1 MSKVL
6 VLGLG
11 YIGLPTA
18 AVIANSGYQVLGVD
32 NNLDIVETIN
42 SGNAHINEP
51 SLANIVK
58 ETVSKGLLKASDI
71 PEPADIY
78 VICVPT
84 PFIKDGEVPKPDIS
98 HVIDAIQNIIPILK
112 NNDIVILESTCP
124 PGTTKLVSDLIY
136 DKFKDDNIY
145 IAYCPERVLPGNII
159 KELLNND
166 RVVGGLNN
174 ESSEIVAKFYKSFVK
189 GSVLKTTHES
199 AELCKL
205 AENSFRDINI
215 AFANELASICENK
228 NIDVWEVIKLSNQ
241 HPRVN
246 ILKPGIGVGG
256 HCIAIDPWFIVNTD
270 EKNSQIIKSARLVND
285 NRSNIVYDRIIKF
298 INKNFISKK
307 IRPKVACF
315 GLTYKPDVDDTRESP
330 SIKIIDRLINE
341 GIDVCVVD
349 PNVNKLNNYN
359 FKTATE
365 ALNTS
370 DVCVILVGH
379 REFTDESIKALF
391 KNKHTMDFCNII

>member
-84 PFIKDGEVPKPDIS
+84 PFIKDGKVPKPDIS
-98 HVIDAIQNIIPILK
+98 HVIDAIQNIITILK

-159 KELLNND
+159 KELLNN
-166 RVVGGLNN
+166 
-174 ESSEIVAKFYKSFVK
+174 A
-189 GSVLKTTHES
+189 
-199 AELCKL
+199 
-205 AENSFRDINI
+205 
-215 AFANELASICENK
+215 
-228 NIDVWEVIKLSNQ
+228 
-241 HPRVN
+241 
-246 ILKPGIGVGG
+246 
-256 HCIAIDPWFIVNTD
+256 
-270 EKNSQIIKSARLVND
+270 
-285 NRSNIVYDRIIKF
+285 
-298 INKNFISKK
+298 
-307 IRPKVACF
+307 
-315 GLTYKPDVDDTRESP
+315 
-330 SIKIIDRLINE
+330 
-341 GIDVCVVD
+341 
-349 PNVNKLNNYN
+349 
-359 FKTATE
+359 
-365 ALNTS
+365 
-370 DVCVILVGH
+370 
-379 REFTDESIKALF
+379 
-391 KNKHTMDFCNII
+391 